1 MTRAELAVERAVL
14 LLLRLRWAAVIGGLL
29 LLGLAWLAIGAASR
43 GGPERLFD
51 NRLEVW
57 FKDEDPALISYRD
70 FQRRFGND
78 EAILLMLRSGP
89 GEASVFTPATLG
101 LVAEVSSRAVA
112 VRGVRAVTSLATA
125 IQVRYQ
131 PGGEE
136 MTVDRAWRGAL
147 DPARAAEV
155 ERELAGDRLLR
166 PALVSPDG
174 KATLLTVQL
183 QPAREPGQDPR
194 PGTIDVDEERGR
206 ILREVAVEVRAAL
219 LAAGRDPED
228 WHWGGLGVMNEELN
242 QLSQR
247 DLVRFGTLSTV
258 ILVLLVG
265 LALRRAV
272 PVLLSVLVVHVATV
286 LLVGA
291 YLGTGHRFNL
301 VTTILPTL
309 VTVIGVTDSIFF
321 VSAWYEAREQL
332 LGSGFARREAVA
344 RALSTAILPGLFNS
358 VTTSVGFFSF
368 LWAPMP
374 VLQDLGL
381 FAGVGILL
389 AFGCSVVLMALGFD
403 LIDVRPPT
411 RAGRTS
417 LLAPLFERLPGLVA
431 RQRGVILVLSAG
443 LLVVAVAG
451 IAQLRVDTLTI
462 GYLRPDNPVRRADAE
477 IERAFG
483 PYLPLEVVVEAPGE
497 GGVLDPAVL
506 RAIARLETDLSAA
519 HPGKVG
525 GSTSLA
531 GVVSRLHEAWSG
543 TPAAWA
549 VPDSRELIE
558 QLLLF
563 YDPARPDDPLRL
575 VEFPSYQRARITFR
589 TANDSARAA
598 AELVAEVEELARQ
611 SFPAGTRVTVS
622 GYVPLYVRLI
632 DYLVWGQVSSITSSF
647 LVVFGL
653 ITVMF
658 GSLKVM
664 LVTVPANLIP
674 VAVTMGFMG
683 WAGIDLDVG
692 TVLIAAVA
700 LGIAVDDT
708 IHFVFRFQ
716 SRLAETREARLAL
729 EETLRHAGPPI
740 VSSSLILAGGFS
752 ALCLAEVKSVMLFG
766 LLMGV
771 TMVSALIAELIVTP
785 AVVLLV
791 FREGRHPWVGEGL

>member
-1 MTRAELAVERAVL
+1 M
-14 LLLRLRWAAVIGGLL
+14 
-29 LLGLAWLAIGAASR
+29 
-43 GGPERLFD
+43 
-51 NRLEVW
+51 
-57 FKDEDPALISYRD
+57 
-70 FQRRFGND
+70 
-78 EAILLMLRSGP
+78 
-89 GEASVFTPATLG
+89 
-101 LVAEVSSRAVA
+101 
-112 VRGVRAVTSLATA
+112 
-125 IQVRYQ
+125 
-131 PGGEE
+131 
-136 MTVDRAWRGAL
+136 
-147 DPARAAEV
+147 
-155 ERELAGDRLLR
+155 
-166 PALVSPDG
+166 
-174 KATLLTVQL
+174 QL